1 MGVICVSLFC
11 SCGFNAAILCDMI
24 PFTFCGKDFEAGIRL
39 FDQCGLRN
47 SGDDHGLLATDG
59 DRQLIWYSKAATKV
73 LRSISCSN
81 VPIDAI
87 ICSFPVAPTSERIR
101 SSAIA
106 ILLTSDL
113 LQLHLFNGE
122 TFDIH
127 LPFPMAKIYSS
138 SEGLIMQRKV
148 SPVEFFSDL
157 NTSSV
162 NISPHFNANDS
173 EMSRERSFDVKLW
186 LDETND
192 EQQMQFEV
200 YSPTLVLK
208 RFFQLL
214 GA

>member
-1 MGVICVSLFC
+1 MLF
-11 SCGFNAAILCDMI
+11 
-24 PFTFCGKDFEAGIRL
+24 
-39 FDQCGLRN
+39 
-47 SGDDHGLLATDG
+47 
-59 DRQLIWYSKAATKV
+59 
-73 LRSISCSN
+73 RS
-81 VPIDAI
+81 
-87 ICSFPVAPTSERIR
+87 
-101 SSAIA
+101 
-106 ILLTSDL
+106 

-162 NISPHFNANDS
+162 KINPHFNANDS
-173 EMSRERSFDVKLW
+173 EMSRERSLDVKLW

-200 YSPTLVLK
+200 SSLTLVLTH
-208 RFFQLL
+208 FFQLL